1 MSSHKRLNLWH
12 LLPMISLLAMIPGAV
27 WGEEQ
32 LRDPTRPD
40 FATAVV
46 KVPGARFSVSAIF
59 IADMRR
65 VAVVNGQ
72 LVGEGDDV
80 AGARVE
86 QIEPGMLTLRYR
98 GRLLTVRLP
107 ATKVRE

>member
-1 MSSHKRLNLWH
+1 MFDHRRLNLSK
-12 LLPMISLLAMIPGAV
+12 LLPIISLLVMVPGAV
-27 WGEEQ
+27 RGDKP
-32 LRDPTRPD
+32 LRDPTRPA

-46 KVPGARFSVSAIF
+46 KVPGAQFSVSAIF

-72 LVGEGDDV
+72 LVGEGDEV

-86 QIEPGMLTLRYR
+86 HIEPGLLTLRYR
-98 GRLLTVRLP
+98 GKLLTARLKT
-107 ATKVRE
+107 AKVRE